1 MEGAPG
7 GGPFSLSLQ
16 LWLDSAQAG
25 GGASLCPA
33 VVPPPR
39 SPLLQLS
46 QLHQSHPGLG
56 GRRGPGEEGASW
68 VCPAEATLA
77 PASERSLQLPSEEA
91 GVVCAPHPH
100 PQAPG

>member
-1 MEGAPG
+1 MG
-7 GGPFSLSLQ
+7 GGSWRGSLSLLSLQ

-25 GGASLCPA
+25 GGPPLCPA
-33 VVPPPR
+33 VVPR
-39 SPLLQLS
+39 SSLLQLS

-77 PASERSLQLPSEEA
+77 PASERSLQLPREGA
-91 GVVCAPHPH
+91 GVL
-100 PQAPG
+100 